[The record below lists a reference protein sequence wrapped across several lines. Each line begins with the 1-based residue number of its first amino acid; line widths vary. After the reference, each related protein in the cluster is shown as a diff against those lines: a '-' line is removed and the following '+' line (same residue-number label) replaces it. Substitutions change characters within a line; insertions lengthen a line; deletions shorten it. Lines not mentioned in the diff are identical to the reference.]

1 MQDFT
6 TDYEHLFQLD
16 NLTKLN
22 LTLASPLDQKAHIS
36 WCLSSMFNMLLSLKL
51 ILQIIADNSG
61 DSKIRNIRL
70 PFRKDKMGDLGQHWV
85 SPDSLTS
92 VKGKTMEKI
101 PHKADKGK

>member
-36 WCLSSMFNMLLSLKL
+36 WCLSSTFNMLLSLKL

-70 PFRKDKMGDLGQHWV
+70 PFRKDKMCDLGNY
-85 SPDSLTS
+85 SPNSLTS